1 MMAIPGSKSHT
12 IRAALLA
19 TLAEGTWVIRNHL
32 LSDDC
37 KAALR
42 AVRQFGAQVE
52 ERENEWRITPPEDRL
67 HLPDDILNVD
77 NSGTTMMYN
86 S

>member
-1 MMAIPGSKSHT
+1 MAIPRSKSHT

-19 TLAEGTWVIRNHL
+19 TLAEGTSVIRNPL
-32 LSDDC
+32 LSDGC

-52 ERENEWRITPPEDRL
+52 GRENEWRITPPEDGL
-67 HLPDDILNVD
+67 HLPDDIIDVD
-77 NSGTTMMYN
+77 NSGTAMMYN